1 MSLRYSLEDFGD
13 AISVVGVS
21 EEDATLTL
29 KQSDLNAQFEARR
42 LEGYEAGYQTGWDDA
57 ATAMNKDSE
66 RVKAEFARNLQ
77 DLGFTYQEARSH
89 VLSTLEPLLAQMLQV
104 VLPKA
109 LQSAIGP
116 IVSEAIIPMAEELAD
131 GPIQVLISPSNR
143 PSLEMFL
150 EEAVSVPFEIIEK
163 DTLPDGQ
170 IYLRSGKSECCVDL
184 SGAVSQITRAVET
197 LYHVNQKAFRND

>member
-13 AISVVGVS
+13 AISVVGHS

-57 ATAMNKDSE
+57 ASSMNEDSE
-66 RVKAEFARNLQ
+66 RVKAEFARNLE

-89 VLSTLEPLLAQMLQV
+89 VLSTLEPLLAQMLEV
-104 VLPKA
+104 VLPNA
-109 LQSAIGP
+109 LEKAIGP
-116 IVSEAIIPMAEELAD
+116 IVSEAIMPLAEELAD
-131 GPIQVLISPSNR
+131 GSIQVLVSPVNR
-143 PSLEMFL
+143 SSLEAFL
-150 EEAVSVPFEIIEK
+150 EEAVSIPFEILEK

-184 SGAVSQITRAVET
+184 SDAVSRIKQAVET
-197 LYHVNQKAFRND
+197 LYHVNEKAFHHG